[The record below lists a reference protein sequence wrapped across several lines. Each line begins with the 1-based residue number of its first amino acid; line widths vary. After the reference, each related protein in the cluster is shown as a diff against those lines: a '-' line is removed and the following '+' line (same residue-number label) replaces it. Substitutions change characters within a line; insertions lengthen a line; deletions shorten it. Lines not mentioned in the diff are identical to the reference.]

1 MSWARFVA
9 DSRNVRERGVHA
21 FDARDNA
28 RMERWT
34 FPGLPGRPIRLDA
47 PGARVDSDTCGRFG
61 AGGVVKVATI
71 VPVHKGGRR
80 VRSNMRGLCA
90 ECLRIKRAEDR

>member
-1 MSWARFVA
+1 MN
-9 DSRNVRERGVHA
+9 SRNSRRPCKRA
-21 FDARDNA
+21 LDARDNA

-47 PGARVDSDTCGRFG
+47 PGARVDSDTCGRCG

-90 ECLRIKRAEDR
+90 ECLRIKHAEDR